1 MVVQPSLPGRAKW
14 ASDLIERLE
23 DSQRGIVRGIK
34 TTGDMVLQKKPVD
47 LWLDKV
53 VPGLALGVGLLLL
66 VALTMPLPRSR
77 RPGCLYPPFLLRPP
91 VLSPSQGRR
100 RYVTPRRA
108 ATPLWRPP

>member
-53 VPGLALGVGLLLL
+53 VGRGCA
-66 VALTMPLPRSR
+66 TWRSVWVS
-77 RPGCLYPPFLLRPP
+77 C
-91 VLSPSQGRR
+91 SS
-100 RYVTPRRA
+100 
-108 ATPLWRPP
+108 